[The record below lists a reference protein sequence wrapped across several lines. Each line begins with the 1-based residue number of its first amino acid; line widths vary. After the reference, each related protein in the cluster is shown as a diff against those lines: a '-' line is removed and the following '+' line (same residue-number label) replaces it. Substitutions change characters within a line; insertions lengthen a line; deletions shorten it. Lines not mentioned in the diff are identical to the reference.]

1 MEFFVFGNIQGW
13 GDGRLKIS
21 IFGAIWCRWGH
32 MVPRGAVGAVGAVGS
47 NGSLCITCSE
57 HVIFIPPE
65 MDPNMS
71 FTQFTVITYI

>member
-1 MEFFVFGNIQGW
+1 
-13 GDGRLKIS
+13 
-21 IFGAIWCRWGH
+21 
-32 MVPRGAVGAVGAVGS
+32 MVPLGPYGAVGAVGAVGS